1 MRQKEIKKSR
11 RGLEQYTENPF
22 LKNALITTKTKTKR
36 MLNKKGDMMITSRDS
51 GEIITPIAG
60 FWHAEQVDNT
70 KFVKLYINGVKA
82 FKDLTSAGTKVFE
95 ILYLAIQKGI
105 GKDVIWLSF
114 TEIDQIVTPMAKATF
129 MRGMRELI
137 EKGFIAESITQ
148 NKYFINPDYIWNGDR
163 LTFVKEYYKSKPIE
177 FIDEENIET
186 IQS

>member
-1 MRQKEIKKSR
+1 MTQKSR

-36 MLNKKGDMMITSRDS
+36 ILNKKGDMMITSKDT
-51 GEIITPIAG
+51 GEVITPIAG

-114 TEIDQIVTPMAKATF
+114 TEID
-129 MRGMRELI
+129 
-137 EKGFIAESITQ
+137 
-148 NKYFINPDYIWNGDR
+148 
-163 LTFVKEYYKSKPIE
+163 
-177 FIDEENIET
+177 
-186 IQS
+186 